1 LGLAIFHLAAEI
13 LEVLIADSTASSL
26 ESWIGFVIDLHN
38 ALHSS
43 SPDSNRKDAP
53 TRLLKWIV
61 ADVVYQRNGARRLLR
76 YSAIF

>member
-1 LGLAIFHLAAEI
+1 M
-13 LEVLIADSTASSL
+13 
-26 ESWIGFVIDLHN
+26 HN

-61 ADVVYQRNGARRLLR
+61 AGVVYQRNGARRLLR